1 MSTVAPRNMPVSIH
15 CAKCTRMRI
24 LSDPFI
30 FMQGHNPGSLIYGK
44 MQVRG
49 NPYSGIFYAV
59 YVYFNNIV
67 QSHYNAPASLAIPP
81 FQYCYFI
88 FATKQISQHII
99 FESFEHINSI
109 KRAKVRSLRNPSSN
123 AYFVNLVLKLKETV
137 KYLILKWEYLI

>member
-1 MSTVAPRNMPVSIH
+1 MKGYEAQTRALYPIPPPNIRFYSYISENSQKATLNPYFNSRFSVKPSKFPIHFAKDCRPLSLMSTAAPRNMPVSIH

-30 FMQGHNPGSLIYGK
+30 FIQGHNPGSLIYGK

-67 QSHYNAPASLAIPP
+67 
-81 FQYCYFI
+81 
-88 FATKQISQHII
+88 
-99 FESFEHINSI
+99 
-109 KRAKVRSLRNPSSN
+109 
-123 AYFVNLVLKLKETV
+123 
-137 KYLILKWEYLI
+137 